1 MGGNVIEMERKNKA
15 FTLLLTPKELETI
28 KAKADR
34 IGISASRLMVLGAIN
49 WDGKIKYD
57 Q

>member
-1 MGGNVIEMERKNKA
+1 MEESILEIEKKNKA

-28 KAKADR
+28 KTKAER

-57 Q
+57 H

>member
-1 MGGNVIEMERKNKA
+1 MEGNILEIEKKNKA

-28 KAKADR
+28 KAKADK

-49 WDGKIKYD
+49 WDGKIRYD
-57 Q
+57 R